1 MTSPCVKWATRPSS
15 PGVHGEAQ
23 RRQALSTPLRPHG
36 GPWSPGLQATEAAG
50 LSSTCSPSPSP
61 GRTPGRVTV
70 SPLCLG
76 PEALPHPVPSHQGRE
91 FCSPELPGRSAP
103 SCPSGSCTANKS
115 SLEMNIIAILVPAG
129 GPTRGSRPGFLQP
142 PRRWRGRHRS
152 PDSLNYRACCSQQRP
167 PRPLPGRRLTP
178 HPGLVGLLTGSATC
192 VCGARPS
199 PHGPLG
205 SWVRVL

>member
-103 SCPSGSCTANKS
+103 SCPSGSCTVNKS
-115 SLEMNIIAILVPAG
+115 SLEMNIIGILVPAG
-129 GPTRGSRPGFLQP
+129 GPTRG
-142 PRRWRGRHRS
+142 
-152 PDSLNYRACCSQQRP
+152 RADPAS
-167 PRPLPGRRLTP
+167 
-178 HPGLVGLLTGSATC
+178 S
-192 VCGARPS
+192 S
-199 PHGPLG
+199 PHGAGEGAIALRTHLTTELAAHSRGHHGRFLAGDSLPTQAWWAFSLARPPACAEPG
-205 SWVRVL
+205 PAPMVPSGPG